1 MTRHIASKGAVRSH
15 FEPGKW
21 LLLWNKYT
29 MFETRKKLRQAEEYI
44 PLQL

>member
-21 LLLWNKYT
+21 LLLWNT